1 MDSSNKLAVIIIFIS
16 ALFNLTACSYSFNG
30 ASVPPYLKTISIPII
45 QDKSG
50 SGEFDLG
57 NNLTTLLIQKFIDD
71 NSLRVSDR
79 LNSDSIL
86 EGTITSLNDAPAV
99 ISNYT
104 QQNTSALGTA
114 AATRRITI
122 TVHVIYKDMVKK
134 QTVLENNFT
143 NYSDYNSSGTT
154 DITAGRKTA
163 ISKAL
168 NLISEDIV
176 LGVVS
181 NW

>member
-1 MDSSNKLAVIIIFIS
+1 MDSNKKYIVIIIFIT
-16 ALFNLTACSYSFNG
+16 ALINLAACSYSFNG
-30 ASVPPYLKTISIPII
+30 ASIPPHIKTIAIPLL

-57 NNLTTLLIQKFIDD
+57 NNLTTLLIQQFIDD

-79 LNSDSIL
+79 LKSDSIL
-86 EGTITSLNDAPAV
+86 EGSIVSLNDAPAV
-99 ISNYT
+99 VSGG
-104 QQNTSALGTA
+104 QANTTVS
-114 AATRRITI
+114 TRRITI
-122 TVHVIYKDMVKK
+122 SVHVVYKDLVKK
-134 QTVLENNFT
+134 QTVLETNFT
-143 NYSDYNSSGTT
+143 NYSDYNSSGIS
-154 DITAGRKTA
+154 DITTGRKTA

-168 NLISEDIV
+168 SLISEDIV

>member
-1 MDSSNKLAVIIIFIS
+1 MDSSKKRLFIMILIS
-16 ALFNLTACSYSFNG
+16 ALLNLTACSYSFNG
-30 ASVPPYLKTISIPII
+30 ASVPPHIKTIGIPVV

-50 SGEFDLG
+50 SGEFDIG
-57 NNLTTLLIQKFIDD
+57 NNLTTVLIQQFIDD

-86 EGTITSLNDAPAV
+86 EGSIVSLNDAPAV
-99 ISNYT
+99 VSGGQTNAT
-104 QQNTSALGTA
+104 TVV
-114 AATRRITI
+114 ATRRVTI
-122 TVHVIYKDMVKK
+122 TVHVVYKDMVKK
-134 QTVLENNFT
+134 ITVLENNFT

-154 DITAGRKTA
+154 DITIGRKAA

-168 NLISEDIV
+168 TLIAEDIV

>member
-1 MDSSNKLAVIIIFIS
+1 MGSNKKVLAFILFIS

-30 ASVPPYLKTISIPII
+30 ASVPPHIKTIGIPVL

-57 NNLTTLLIQKFIDD
+57 NNLTTLLIQKLIDD

-79 LNSDSIL
+79 LKSDSIL
-86 EGTITSLNDAPAV
+86 EGTIVSLNDAAAV
-99 ISNYT
+99 ISGG
-104 QQNTSALGTA
+104 QANTAV
-114 AATRRITI
+114 ATRRVTI
-122 TVHVIYKDMVKK
+122 TVHVVYKDMIKK

-143 NYSDYNSSGTT
+143 NYSDYNSSGST
-154 DITAGRKTA
+154 DITTGRKAA
-163 ISKAL
+163 INKVL